1 MRYKIFVIN
10 PGSTS
15 TKLAYFEDEDK
26 LFETSVFHDAPFLAS
41 LGKVSNQFE
50 YRLRLI
56 KEFIDENGIDLR
68 GVDAIVGR
76 GGSNMPC
83 VSGTYEV
90 NDKLLEDNLN
100 AVSGVD
106 HPANLG
112 LPLAYEL
119 QK

>member
-1 MRYKIFVIN
+1 MIIN

-56 KEFIDENGIDLR
+56 KEFIDENEELR
-68 GVDAIVGR
+68 RQIRRTGVRV
-76 GGSNMPC
+76 P
-83 VSGTYEV
+83 
-90 NDKLLEDNLN
+90 
-100 AVSGVD
+100 
-106 HPANLG
+106 
-112 LPLAYEL
+112 
-119 QK
+119 